1 MAGIPC
7 LFFSLSRIM
16 TSCFIQHHNF
26 ISDQSPVQYL
36 PLAWLVWGRPGADT
50 RGRIFF
56 HSKSCKRAF
65 YELEC
70 NLGVEKKKKLPL
82 VPVGEK
88 SSALIVIYTLKT
100 HVQYSCQKIHKGWI
114 TYHGM
119 DLLSSFFL
127 LLLLISSFPPPSFLI
142 LLLFS
147 FSIFSFCYPPNSP
160 SSAFILFKS
169 VFKYLSLPCG

>member
-70 NLGVEKKKKLPL
+70 NLGVEKKKTKLTFGSSWGEVFCTYSYIYPEDTCAIFLPKNTQGLNYLSWNGSTLLLLLPPPHLLFSSSLVSHFAPL
-82 VPVGEK
+82 
-88 SSALIVIYTLKT
+88 
-100 HVQYSCQKIHKGWI
+100 
-114 TYHGM
+114 
-119 DLLSSFFL
+119 LLFHFL
-127 LLLLISSFPPPSFLI
+127 LLLSS
-142 LLLFS
+142 
-147 FSIFSFCYPPNSP
+147 
-160 SSAFILFKS
+160 
-169 VFKYLSLPCG
+169 